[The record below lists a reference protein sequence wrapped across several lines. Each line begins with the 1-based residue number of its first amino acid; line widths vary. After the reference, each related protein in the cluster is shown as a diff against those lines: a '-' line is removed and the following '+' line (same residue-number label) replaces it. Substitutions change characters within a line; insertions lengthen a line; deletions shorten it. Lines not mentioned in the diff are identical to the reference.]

1 MILAYIISNSAE
13 EAEQIAIDLLE
24 KNLVYSVNII
34 PDIKSYRKE
43 GERIIKRQRTIVL
56 AKAKSD
62 LYQKIEDEVLRIQ
75 TTGTAIVFSMPMTQM
90 SKNLFNNIRENT

>member
-24 KNLVYSVNII
+24 KNFVYSVNII

-43 GERIIKRQRTIVL
+43 GEKIIKQHRTIVL

-90 SKNLFNNIRENT
+90 SKNLFDNIRENT

>member
-1 MILAYIISNSAE
+1 MILAYIISNSSE
-13 EAEQIAIDLLE
+13 EAEQIALDLLE
-24 KNLVYSVNII
+24 KKLVYSVNII
-34 PDIKSYRKE
+34 PDIKSYRQE
-43 GERIIKRQRTIVL
+43 GTQVIKQQRTIVL

-90 SKNLFNNIRENT
+90 SKNLFDNIRENI